1 MKEIRAEIEVKLGRV
16 LKEIQEKY
24 GGIPESDPRA
34 FSYWVG
40 SLLPVSTANKL
51 ELLGAPTTRR
61 RLELERELLG
71 SHEAT
76 SEACVVS

>member
-1 MKEIRAEIEVKLGRV
+1 MKEIRVEIETKLGRV

-40 SLLPVSTANKL
+40 SLLPVATPRKF
-51 ELLGAPTTRR
+51 ELLSAPTTRQ
-61 RLELERELLG
+61 RLEMERELLR
-71 SHEAT
+71 SQDAT
-76 SEACVVS
+76 AEACVVS